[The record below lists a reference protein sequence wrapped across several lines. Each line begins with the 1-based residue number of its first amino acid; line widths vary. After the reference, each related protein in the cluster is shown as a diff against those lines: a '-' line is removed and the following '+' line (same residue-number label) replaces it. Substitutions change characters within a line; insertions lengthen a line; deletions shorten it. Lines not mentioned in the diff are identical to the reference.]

1 MQLIVLMIIGELKA
15 LIHGITYTCVT
26 RQHHLMY
33 LWWKRS
39 IIVVNDADFKI
50 VSFIQLCPYKT
61 PQINTLSRVQK
72 RTLIYTVF

>member
-33 LWWKRS
+33 LW
-39 IIVVNDADFKI
+39 
-50 VSFIQLCPYKT
+50 
-61 PQINTLSRVQK
+61 
-72 RTLIYTVF
+72 

>member
-1 MQLIVLMIIGELKA
+1 MIIGELKA